1 MKKFPAIVFDLD
13 GTLVDSAGDIMAA
26 LNHAL
31 RCAERPPIDGETG
44 RRIMSIGLEHM
55 VEIAL
60 QQTGGL
66 PEPDETARIKQQ
78 AFDYYTEH
86 LLDYTQP
93 YPGTAEMLSG
103 FQAMGLPMGVCT
115 NKLAL
120 PANRVLAGVGLDSY
134 FSVVIGRDSTP
145 DMKPHPGPLLASL
158 VALDASPATAIMVGD
173 SSVDV
178 ACARAAAVPIVAL
191 RHGYSEKP
199 VDTLGADY
207 VIDDFATL
215 PGLVAEILK
224 NINKNRYL

>member
-1 MKKFPAIVFDLD
+1 MKNFPAIVFDLD

-31 RCAERPPIDGETG
+31 RYADRPEIDGEAG

-60 QQTGGL
+60 KQTGGL
-66 PEPDETARIKQQ
+66 PEPGMTARIKQQ
-78 AFDYYTEH
+78 AFDYYAEH
-86 LLDYTQP
+86 LLDHTRP
-93 YPGTAEMLSG
+93 YPGTVEMLSG

-120 PANRVLAGVGLDSY
+120 PANRVLSATGLDRY

-145 DMKPHPGPLLASL
+145 DMKPRPGPLLASIA
-158 VALDASPATAIMVGD
+158 ALDATPATAIMVGD

-178 ACARAAAVPIVAL
+178 ACARAAAVPIIAL

-207 VIDDFATL
+207 VIDSFADL
-215 PGLVAEILK
+215 PRLIAGV
-224 NINKNRYL
+224 Y